1 MTVYQIVERVKTD
14 DPELGSYERKS
25 MLSTLYVSFEVAM
38 KHKPQDRKM
47 SKSTTTYSIVA
58 QNVVME

>member
-25 MLSTLYVSFEVAM
+25 MLSTLYVSFDVAM
-38 KHKPQDRKM
+38 RHKPQDKKT
-47 SKSTTTYSIVA
+47 SKSVTTYSIVA